1 MAKVVE
7 ARAFCNNEVAYLA
20 WKTDGKINDCL
31 GFMITRINLDNNE
44 RRCLPAWVAFDTQSN
59 PSGDAQDTSVWPIQ
73 KFSWRDLTLRRSR
86 DSLEVRAPFRAKYE
100 IVPVGPEAPGRVK
113 VPPSDTAHPGKF
125 TGDPIPMFVCGEAG
139 ETNEFTVTDN
149 FGDVSA
155 FFNNGILS
163 TQNLRQ
169 QLKTPAGKAPTK
181 QQIDAH
187 ISDPTKFDDPIRTF
201 LAGDV
206 LPALKSMFARADQEN
221 GRLHLALYELD
232 DPELVSL
239 LVKNQARLN
248 LILST
253 AGSDS
258 VDADAVDSMA
268 AKAKSMVKR
277 SAVVKKAK
285 KKTAAA
291 KKKTAKKTSPAK
303 KAAPKKAAKKAV
315 KKAVK
320 KAGKTAVKKTSAKKT
335 VAKKVAAGTKPKKV
349 TIWDVTNKEARA
361 KLSALMGSRFQN
373 RMFNNSAHIGHNKF
387 AVLLDKNGKP
397 IVVWSGST
405 NWTPTGLCAQSNNTI
420 VVESDG
426 VAKAYFDYW
435 TRLHADKLPLPDPI
449 GAPLASNQGDA
460 LRKANETSSQAKLD
474 GGKTQIDLWYSPNTP
489 KTGTPKTRTVP
500 PDLEFVFSLMKKAK
514 DAIFFLVFNPGR
526 TKEDPQGADINTVV
540 SAAIDFGRLD
550 PKLTVFGAISDPTAV
565 PGFVAPP
572 KGAPK
577 DAPRIPAAAIFS
589 PVGCPNVLMIRAAA
603 ISDLVGDFQK
613 ELLSAGHAI
622 IHDKI
627 VVIDPMSETDCVVI
641 TGSHNQGFKA
651 SYANDENMLILR
663 GNKALALAYT
673 VHVLD
678 IYDHYKFR
686 AVLEQQKRD
695 AMLAGKPPPKR
706 PTGKG
711 FLQTTDKWQDPYIS
725 GEKGKELAYFLR

>member
-1 MAKVVE
+1 MAKVVK

-20 WKTDGKINDCL
+20 WQTDGKIKDCL
-31 GFMITRINLDNNE
+31 GFMITRINVDTGE

-59 PSGDAQDTSVWPIQ
+59 PDEEPQDTSVWPIQ

-86 DSLEVRAPFRAKYE
+86 NTLDVRLPFRAKYE
-100 IVPVGPEAPGRVK
+100 IVPVGLQAPGRVA
-113 VPPSDTAHPGKF
+113 VPPSPTAQPGKF
-125 TGDPIPMFVCGEAG
+125 TGKPIPMFVCGEG
-139 ETNEFTVTDN
+139 LETNEFMVTDN

-163 TQNLRQ
+163 TQNLRK
-169 QLKTPAGKAPTK
+169 QLKTAAGKAPTK
-181 QQIDAH
+181 GDIDKH
-187 ISDPTKFDDPIRTF
+187 ISDPAKFDDPIRTF

-206 LPALKSMFARADQEN
+206 LPALKSMFDRADKED
-221 GRLHLALYELD
+221 GTLHLALYELD

-239 LVKNQARLN
+239 LVKNQARLK

-253 AGSDS
+253 AGSKS
-258 VDADAVDSMA
+258 IKADAPDSMA
-268 AKAKSMVKR
+268 AAAKSMVKR
-277 SAVVKKAK
+277 SALAKKASK
-285 KKTAAA
+285 KKVGKVSTK
-291 KKKTAKKTSPAK
+291 KKKTAKKTSKAK
-303 KAAPKKAAKKAV
+303 KATPKKAV
-315 KKAVK
+315 KKA
-320 KAGKTAVKKTSAKKT
+320 AKKT
-335 VAKKVAAGTKPKKV
+335 AKKTAKKVAAKPKKV
-349 TIWDVTNKEARA
+349 TIWDITNKDARQ
-361 KLSALMGSRFQN
+361 KLSALMGNRFQN

-387 AVLLDKNGKP
+387 AVLLDRNGKP

-420 VVESDG
+420 VIESED

-435 TRLHADKLPLPDPI
+435 TRLHADKLPVPKPLSK
-449 GAPLASNQGDA
+449 PLASDQGPA
-460 LRKANETSSQAKLD
+460 LRKADATANHAKLD

-489 KTGTPKTRTVP
+489 KTGTPANRTVP
-500 PDLEFVFSLMKKAK
+500 PDLEFVFSLMKSAK

-526 TKEDPQGADINTVV
+526 TKEDPEGDQDINTVV
-540 SAAIDFGRLD
+540 SAAINFGRLD

-577 DAPRIPAAAIFS
+577 DAPKIPPAAIFS
-589 PVGCPNVLMIRAAA
+589 PTGVPNVLMIRAAA
-603 ISDLVGDFQK
+603 INDLVGDFQR

-627 VVIDPMSETDCVVI
+627 LVIDPMSETDCVVI

-663 GNKALALAYT
+663 GNKPLALAYT
-673 VHVLD
+673 THVLD

-711 FLQTTDKWQDPYIS
+711 FLQTGDKWQDPYIS
-725 GEKGKELAYFLR
+725 GEKGKELAYFLQ